1 MPDFVNGSY
10 SAAAA
15 TIAHAGLKLAPVIY
29 RSVAIPDVGTEVQ
42 TGAGTEPS
50 SPVAPIVPV
59 TPGTV
64 LAQSPAAG
72 SRIDARST
80 IQLTVAQ

>member
-1 MPDFVNGSY
+1 
-10 SAAAA
+10 
-15 TIAHAGLKLAPVIY
+15 VIY
-29 RSVAIPDVGTEVQ
+29 RSVAIPDVGTEVR
-42 TGAGTEPS
+42 TEARTAGDPARPAPS
-50 SPVAPIVPV
+50 APVAPIVPV